1 MKYLHGKLILF
12 VQKLASEDGF
22 QEGKQIFI
30 FSIGKL
36 QKKKKKFQFEGS
48 VARNTEKRFV
58 VNCELEQ
65 SEEVRVDIIYD
76 T

>member
-1 MKYLHGKLILF
+1 MVFFKKKESKKKFNQICMKYLHGKLILF

-36 QKKKKKFQFEGS
+36 QKKKKNSSSK
-48 VARNTEKRFV
+48 A
-58 VNCELEQ
+58 L
-65 SEEVRVDIIYD
+65 
-76 T
+76 

>member
-36 QKKKKKFQFEGS
+36 QKKFQFEGS

-65 SEEVRVDIIYD
+65 SDEVRADIIYD
-76 T
+76 K

>member
-12 VQKLASEDGF
+12 VQKLVGEDGF

-36 QKKKKKFQFEGS
+36 QKKFQFEGS
-48 VARNTEKRFV
+48 VARNTEKS
-58 VNCELEQ
+58 L
-65 SEEVRVDIIYD
+65 S
-76 T
+76 

>member
-36 QKKKKKFQFEGS
+36 QKKNNSSSK
-48 VARNTEKRFV
+48 A
-58 VNCELEQ
+58 L
-65 SEEVRVDIIYD
+65 
-76 T
+76 

>member
-12 VQKLASEDGF
+12 VQKLVGEDGF

-36 QKKKKKFQFEGS
+36 QKKNSSSK
-48 VARNTEKRFV
+48 A
-58 VNCELEQ
+58 L
-65 SEEVRVDIIYD
+65 
-76 T
+76 

>member
-36 QKKKKKFQFEGS
+36 QKKKFQFEGS

-65 SEEVRVDIIYD
+65 SDEVRVDIIYD

>member
-36 QKKKKKFQFEGS
+36 QKKF
-48 VARNTEKRFV
+48 
-58 VNCELEQ
+58 
-65 SEEVRVDIIYD
+65 
-76 T
+76 

>member
-12 VQKLASEDGF
+12 VQKLVGEDGF

-30 FSIGKL
+30 FSIGKYC
-36 QKKKKKFQFEGS
+36 KKKFQFEGS

-65 SEEVRVDIIYD
+65 SDEVRADIIYD

>member
-12 VQKLASEDGF
+12 VQKLVGEDGF

-36 QKKKKKFQFEGS
+36 QKKKKFQFEGS

-65 SEEVRVDIIYD
+65 SDEVRADIIYD
-76 T
+76 K

>member
-1 MKYLHGKLILF
+1 MKYVLEFLLFCTYGFFLKKKAKKKIQSNLNESKLILF

-36 QKKKKKFQFEGS
+36 QKKF
-48 VARNTEKRFV
+48 
-58 VNCELEQ
+58 
-65 SEEVRVDIIYD
+65 
-76 T
+76 